1 MSVIE
6 KKTSLHIISRVI
18 ESENLRHHRQ
28 KPQNSPV
35 RNKPSQSD
43 GPTDRQDVF
52 ASRNVT
58 QAKDRAVSYDL
69 AYKTNKT
76 FLTLTKS
83 PVSTE
88 TRPDTRHKMRLVC
101 VLFTFESNTGQ
112 TDRRTDEQ
120 TDGRT
125 DQRTDQ
131 WTDRRTEGHDLL

>member
-76 FLTLTKS
+76 FADADKVSSLHGKKRGTLSIELTVVTIELTI
-83 PVSTE
+83 
-88 TRPDTRHKMRLVC
+88 
-101 VLFTFESNTGQ
+101 
-112 TDRRTDEQ
+112 TDDGTPHCGLEQ
-120 TDGRT
+120 TKIKT
-125 DQRTDQ
+125 
-131 WTDRRTEGHDLL
+131 